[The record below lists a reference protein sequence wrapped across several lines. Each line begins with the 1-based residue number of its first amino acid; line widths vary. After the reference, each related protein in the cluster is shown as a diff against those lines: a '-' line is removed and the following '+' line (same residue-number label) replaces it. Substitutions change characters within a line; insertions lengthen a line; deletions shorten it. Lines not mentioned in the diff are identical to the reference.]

1 MLPNVTLDGLAE
13 RPAPLGELATLAV
26 DTSKSGII
34 NTRIWGR
41 EIPWGND
48 MTKS

>member
-1 MLPNVTLDGLAE
+1 LPNVTLDGLGE
-13 RPAPLGELATLAV
+13 RPFPLGELAALAA
-26 DTSKSGII
+26 DARKSTIM

-48 MTKS
+48 MTKF